1 MEINEINKQR
11 FSLAGVVPVDGQ
23 PLDFG
28 FPWHDSLAPI
38 GQNYLAVEKAVFDC
52 AVAGCD
58 TIWVVCPKEMQPLI
72 RYRMGDYVVD
82 PIIYHNKLTFAKF
95 PEKKEIPIYYVPTH
109 PKDAGRRESLSWS
122 IITGAHNAYRL
133 SRKISRWVTPDKY
146 FVAFPYGMFSPYYL
160 RQKRSAIK
168 SANPFYVS
176 FEGKNFKDGYYLPF
190 TFDAEDFINCRRHFR
205 ASEKRAYADFK
216 EPLPPEERYTGRF
229 FKHDFVFEQVK
240 TEDGVGVEVPWYE
253 DISTWEK
260 LKKWLSSENK
270 LDKPAEFL
278 LSYNEWNPIGEELE
292 TEE

>member
-1 MEINEINKQR
+1 MFQLFNLAESCSFR
-11 FSLAGVVPVDGQ
+11 VFSREFSVQG
-23 PLDFG
+23 
-28 FPWHDSLAPI
+28 S
-38 GQNYLAVEKAVFDC
+38 EKSV
-52 AVAGCD
+52 
-58 TIWVVCPKEMQPLI
+58 QLRI
-72 RYRMGDYVVD
+72 R
-82 PIIYHNKLTFAKF
+82 
-95 PEKKEIPIYYVPTH
+95 
-109 PKDAGRRESLSWS
+109 
-122 IITGAHNAYRL
+122 
-133 SRKISRWVTPDKY
+133 
-146 FVAFPYGMFSPYYL
+146 
-160 RQKRSAIK
+160 
-168 SANPFYVS
+168 

-240 TEDGVGVEVPWYE
+240 TEDSVEVEVPWYE

>member
-1 MEINEINKQR
+1 MLEDERVYHGVLSQVRTMHIDFLER
-11 FSLAGVVPVDGQ
+11 LAGG
-23 PLDFG
+23 L
-28 FPWHDSLAPI
+28 L
-38 GQNYLAVEKAVFDC
+38 
-52 AVAGCD
+52 
-58 TIWVVCPKEMQPLI
+58 LI
-72 RYRMGDYVVD
+72 NILSRFRMECLV
-82 PIIYHNKLTFAKF
+82 PIIYAR
-95 PEKKEIPIYYVPTH
+95 KEVQLKALI
-109 PKDAGRRESLSWS
+109 L
-122 IITGAHNAYRL
+122 
-133 SRKISRWVTPDKY
+133 
-146 FVAFPYGMFSPYYL
+146 FMFH
-160 RQKRSAIK
+160 
-168 SANPFYVS
+168 
-176 FEGKNFKDGYYLPF
+176 F

-240 TEDGVGVEVPWYE
+240 TEDGVEVEVPWYE